1 MSITIERPAPH
12 HPEIDDVTRREF
24 LIGAAGLLLLPA
36 GCGSGEEG
44 RNGDTGEGRTVVDEY
59 GESYVPGP
67 PERVVTLYD
76 SADLDACLA
85 LGVDVLA
92 YGSSPASTRARLP
105 WKRAGLEETGAKLIP
120 IAGGPNIER
129 IAALEPELI
138 LSSYAD
144 ENAMDRLRELC
155 PVVYVTIFDWREGLR
170 VAGRAL
176 YRDEE
181 AEAVISETEQRISRT
196 GRKLSG
202 RIPDSVDV
210 LWTYDETNA
219 NVELGSRSS
228 QFGKLLE
235 ELGFP
240 PLIEVEG
247 ASISKEMSREVL
259 PERLTSEALILLDFG
274 YEGEELSKAADELLN
289 DPLVARTPAVESG
302 RVLRLTP
309 EETAAAYLM
318 SALSVPTVL
327 GALERFPA

>member
-1 MSITIERPAPH
+1 
-12 HPEIDDVTRREF
+12 
-24 LIGAAGLLLLPA
+24 
-36 GCGSGEEG
+36 
-44 RNGDTGEGRTVVDEY
+44 
-59 GESYVPGP
+59 
-67 PERVVTLYD
+67 
-76 SADLDACLA
+76 
-85 LGVDVLA
+85 
-92 YGSSPASTRARLP
+92 
-105 WKRAGLEETGAKLIP
+105 
-120 IAGGPNIER
+120 
-129 IAALEPELI
+129 
-138 LSSYAD
+138 
-144 ENAMDRLRELC
+144 MDRLRELC
-155 PVVYVTIFDWREGLR
+155 PVVYVTIFDWRGGLR
-170 VAGRAL
+170 LAGRSL

-181 AEAVISETEQRISRT
+181 AEAVISETERRISRT
-196 GRKLSG
+196 REELSG

-219 NVELGSRSS
+219 TVELGSRSS
-228 QFGKLLE
+228 QFGRLLE

-274 YEGEELSKAADELLN
+274 YEGEELSEAADELLN